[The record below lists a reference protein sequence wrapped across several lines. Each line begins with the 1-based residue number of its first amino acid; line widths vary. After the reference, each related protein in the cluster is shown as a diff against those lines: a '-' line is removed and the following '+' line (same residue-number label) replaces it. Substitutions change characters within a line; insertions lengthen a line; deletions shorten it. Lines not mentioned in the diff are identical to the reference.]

1 METMIVGASNEA
13 AIRALR
19 GPAKHFYLYGPSD
32 TGKSWLAKMWR
43 PKALIL
49 EQWPEAEELV
59 RLLDERWDANKEVV
73 MIAALPPRSVATH
86 PRLLT
91 RIFRGAV
98 AALAPWDE
106 KMRAEYFAALTPDA
120 NPEARRILL
129 EAVAG
134 GPRILAG
141 MATAWRADCYASTS
155 DALANIV
162 ASYGVAP
169 KKFQRVRVVDALEV
183 VSAHWGITV
192 SELCSQCR
200 TKMIAWPRHVAVYL
214 AKANSN
220 LTLTEIG
227 HAIGGR
233 DHSTILHAFNHVRER
248 MMKKPEVAQEIK
260 MLETLLLTGKA

>member
-49 EQWPEAEELV
+49 EQWPEAEDLV

-106 KMRAEYFAALTPDA
+106 KMRAEYFAALTPNA

-129 EAVAG
+129 ESVAG

-141 MATAWRADCYASTS
+141 MATAWRADGYASS
-155 DALANIV
+155 RDALAAIV
-162 ASYGVAP
+162 ASYGVPAR
-169 KKFQRVRVVDALEV
+169 KFQPIQVVDALEV
-183 VSAHWGITV
+183 VSAHWGIPVT
-192 SELCSQCR
+192 ELCSQKR
-200 TKMIAWPRHVAVYL
+200 TKRVAWPRHVAVYL
-214 AKANSN
+214 SKLNSEY
-220 LTLTEIG
+220 TLAEIG
-227 HAIGGR
+227 RAIGGR
-233 DHSTILHAFNHVRER
+233 DHSTVLHAFNHVRKR
-248 MMKKPEVAQEIK
+248 MMEAPEVAQEVK
-260 MLETLLLTGKA
+260 LLETLLLTGKA